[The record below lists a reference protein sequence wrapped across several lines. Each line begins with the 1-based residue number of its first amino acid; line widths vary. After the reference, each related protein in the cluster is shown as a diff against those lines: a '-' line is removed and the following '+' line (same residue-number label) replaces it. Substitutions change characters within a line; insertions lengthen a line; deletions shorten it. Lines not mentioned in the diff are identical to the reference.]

1 MSLAQIVRTGAEN
14 PTQKRERRKD
24 ARPGELLAAALD
36 VFVEKGFAA
45 TRVEDIAQR
54 AGVSKG
60 TLFLYFPSK
69 EDLFKALVRENITSN
84 FPHWREGL
92 QNFSGG
98 MAAMLH
104 LSAQGWWLHVG
115 ATKASGIMKL
125 MVSEGAKFPDLSR
138 FYQDEVVT
146 PSDHMLLGILQRGVD
161 LGEFRADVP
170 LVDVVHSFVA
180 AMLYLMIAKH
190 MAQSGAQSGAQS
202 EQAPTLPI
210 NPRKFLSN
218 HVNLLLAGIC
228 VQTGAA
234 ALAQAQAE
242 AYMETMVHD
251 ADCPPCSVLN
261 S

>member
-1 MSLAQIVRTGAEN
+1 MSLASAAASSTPNTGH
-14 PTQKRERRKD
+14 KRERRKD

-45 TRVEDIAQR
+45 TRVEEIAQR

-60 TLFLYFPSK
+60 TLFLYFASK
-69 EDLFKALVRENITSN
+69 EELFKALVRENITSN

-92 QNFSGG
+92 QNFSGS

-104 LSAQGWWLHVG
+104 LSAQGWWMHVG
-115 ATKASGIMKL
+115 DTKASGIMKL

-138 FYQDEVVT
+138 FYQEEVIA
-146 PSDHMLLGILQRGVD
+146 PGDQLLLGILQRGVD

-180 AMLYLMIAKH
+180 AMLYLMIVKH
-190 MAQSGAQSGAQS
+190 MAQS
-202 EQAPTLPI
+202 EQALTLPI
-210 NPRKFLSN
+210 DPRTFLSN
-218 HVNLLLAGIC
+218 HVSLLLAGIC
-228 VQTGAA
+228 VQTNTG

-242 AYMETMVHD
+242 AYMSTMVHD
-251 ADCPPCSVLN
+251 SECQPCSVL
-261 S
+261 SS